1 MSLKNSE
8 GSDMDKHV
16 IAIIVS
22 VLVAFGVIVSVTGLL
37 GKYLGKSA
45 ELIVL
50 VIIAIG
56 LLGFLLYDK
65 NKKE

>member
-1 MSLKNSE
+1 
-8 GSDMDKHV
+8 MDKHV

-22 VLVAFGVIVSVTGLL
+22 VLVAFSVIVSVTGLL

-45 ELIVL
+45 EMVVL
-50 VIIAIG
+50 VIVAIL
-56 LLGFLLYDK
+56 LLGFLIYDK

>member
-1 MSLKNSE
+1 MFLKNSE

-22 VLVAFGVIVSVTGLL
+22 VLVAFSVIVSVTGLL

>member
-1 MSLKNSE
+1 MFLKNSE

-22 VLVAFGVIVSVTGLL
+22 VLVAFSVIVSVTGLL

-56 LLGFLLYDK
+56 LLGFLMYDK

>member
-1 MSLKNSE
+1 M
-8 GSDMDKHV
+8 
-16 IAIIVS
+16 
-22 VLVAFGVIVSVTGLL
+22 LVAFGVIVSVTGLL